1 MQLIHNNYVLAQKEN
16 TLKSKSRKDVPLL
29 ILSPDERTHKVAIEC
44 AIKNQKPNN
53 FEMMIDMLTDF

>member
-1 MQLIHNNYVLAQKEN
+1 MKLSTKA
-16 TLKSKSRKDVPLL
+16 RKDVPLL
-29 ILSPDERTHKVAIEC
+29 ILSPDYKTHKVAIEC